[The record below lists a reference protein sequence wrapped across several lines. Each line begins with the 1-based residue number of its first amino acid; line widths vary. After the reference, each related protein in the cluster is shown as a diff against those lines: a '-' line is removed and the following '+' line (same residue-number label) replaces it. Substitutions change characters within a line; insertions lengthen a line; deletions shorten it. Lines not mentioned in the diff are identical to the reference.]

1 MSKQD
6 LIKKY
11 QAKKEYLQLSHSK
24 DQMYNKVFATY
35 EEMVI
40 TSSTSLKFEF
50 DVLIEFDEFRPEYG
64 IYYGCRIK
72 NVKSNF
78 TLPSIWNS
86 IVTDLESILAKVNLP
101 ADWNVNDGEIW
112 AFSVRLNDDE
122 PANEARE
129 GVCTIIEY
137 LQQNLLKYNLNR
149 VP

>member
-35 EEMVI
+35 EMVI
-40 TSSTSLKFEF
+40 TSSSSSLKFEF

-78 TLPSIWNS
+78 TLPSIWDL
-86 IVTDLESILAKVNLP
+86 IVTDLESILVKVNLP
-101 ADWNVNDGEIW
+101 ADWDVNDSEIW

-122 PANEARE
+122 PANKARE

-137 LQQNLLKYNLNR
+137 LQQNLSNYNLKR

>member
-35 EEMVI
+35 EMVI
-40 TSSTSLKFEF
+40 TSSSSLKFEF

-78 TLPSIWNS
+78 TLPSIWDL

-122 PANEARE
+122 PANKAKE

-137 LQQNLLKYNLNR
+137 LRQNLSKYNLTI

>member
-35 EEMVI
+35 EMVI
-40 TSSTSLKFEF
+40 TSSSSLKFEF

-78 TLPSIWNS
+78 TLPPIWDS

-112 AFSVRLNDDE
+112 AFSVRLNHRISSTE
-122 PANEARE
+122 FVE
-129 GVCTIIEY
+129 I
-137 LQQNLLKYNLNR
+137 
-149 VP
+149 

>member
-35 EEMVI
+35 EMVI
-40 TSSTSLKFEF
+40 TSSSSLKFEF

-78 TLPSIWNS
+78 TLPPIWDS

-129 GVCTIIEY
+129 GLCTIIEY
-137 LQQNLLKYNLNR
+137 LQQNLSKYNLNR

>member
-11 QAKKEYLQLSHSK
+11 QAKKEYLKLSHSK

-35 EEMVI
+35 EMVI
-40 TSSTSLKFEF
+40 TSSSSLKFEF
-50 DVLIEFDEFRPEYG
+50 DVLIEFDEFRPGYG

-78 TLPSIWNS
+78 KLPSNWGL

-101 ADWNVNDGEIW
+101 ADWDVNDGEIW

-122 PANEARE
+122 PANKARE
-129 GVCTIIEY
+129 GVCTIIKY
-137 LQQNLLKYNLNR
+137 LQQNLSKYNLKR

>member
-6 LIKKY
+6 LANIY
-11 QAKKEYLQLSHSK
+11 QAKKKYLQLSNSK
-24 DQMYNKVFATY
+24 DQIFNKVFATY
-35 EEMVI
+35 KIVS
-40 TSSTSLKFEF
+40 TSSSSLKYEF
-50 DVLIEFDEFRPEYG
+50 DVLIEFDESRSGYG

-78 TLPSIWNS
+78 KLPSIWGS

-101 ADWNVNDGEIW
+101 ADWDVNDGEIW

-122 PANEARE
+122 PANKARE
-129 GVCTIIEY
+129 GVCTIIKY
-137 LQQNLLKYNLNR
+137 LQQNLSKYNLKR

>member
-35 EEMVI
+35 EMVI
-40 TSSTSLKFEF
+40 TSSSSSLKFEF

-64 IYYGCRIK
+64 IYYECRIK

-78 TLPSIWNS
+78 TLPPIWDS

-137 LQQNLLKYNLNR
+137 LQQNLSKYNLNR

>member
-35 EEMVI
+35 EIVI
-40 TSSTSLKFEF
+40 TSSSSLKFEF

-78 TLPSIWNS
+78 TLPPIWDS

-137 LQQNLLKYNLNR
+137 LQQNLSKYNLNR

>member
-1 MSKQD
+1 MSKQN
-6 LIKKY
+6 LAKIYK
-11 QAKKEYLQLSHSK
+11 AKKKYLQLSNSK
-24 DQMYNKVFATY
+24 DQIFNKVFATY
-35 EEMVI
+35 KVS
-40 TSSTSLKFEF
+40 TSSLKYEF
-50 DVLIEFDEFRPEYG
+50 DVLIEFDESRPGYG

-101 ADWNVNDGEIW
+101 ADWDVNDSEIW

-129 GVCTIIEY
+129 GVYTIIEY
-137 LQQNLLKYNLNR
+137 LQQNLSIYNLNR

>member
-1 MSKQD
+1 MSKQN
-6 LIKKY
+6 LANIY
-11 QAKKEYLQLSHSK
+11 QAKKKYLQLSNSK
-24 DQMYNKVFATY
+24 DQIFNKVFATY
-35 EEMVI
+35 KVS
-40 TSSTSLKFEF
+40 TSSLKYEF
-50 DVLIEFDEFRPEYG
+50 DVLIEFDESRPGYG

-78 TLPSIWNS
+78 MLPSIWNL

-101 ADWNVNDGEIW
+101 ADWDVNDSEIW

-129 GVCTIIEY
+129 GVYTIIEY
-137 LQQNLLKYNLNR
+137 LQQNLSIYNLNR

>member
-6 LIKKY
+6 LANIY
-11 QAKKEYLQLSHSK
+11 QAKKKYLQLSNSK
-24 DQMYNKVFATY
+24 DQIFNKVFATY
-35 EEMVI
+35 KIVS
-40 TSSTSLKFEF
+40 TSSSSLKYEF
-50 DVLIEFDEFRPEYG
+50 DVLIEFYESRPGYG

-122 PANEARE
+122 PANKARE

-137 LQQNLLKYNLNR
+137 LQQNLSKYNLTR

>member
-35 EEMVI
+35 EMVI
-40 TSSTSLKFEF
+40 TSSSSSLKFEF

-78 TLPSIWNS
+78 TLPPIWDS
-86 IVTDLESILAKVNLP
+86 IVTDLESILAKLTCRQI
-101 ADWNVNDGEIW
+101 GM
-112 AFSVRLNDDE
+112 STMVRF
-122 PANEARE
+122 
-129 GVCTIIEY
+129 G
-137 LQQNLLKYNLNR
+137 LLA
-149 VP
+149 

>member
-35 EEMVI
+35 EMVI
-40 TSSTSLKFEF
+40 TSSSSLKIEF

-78 TLPSIWNS
+78 TLPPIWDS

-137 LQQNLLKYNLNR
+137 LQQNLSKYNLNR